1 MGDDTKTLGPTPYR
15 AAPTEPVRTAAR
27 VFEAAWHDGEDVT
40 GPFSAGLTAVS
51 GLLLAAVTASMLP
64 PAGLGLAGV
73 TAGWWFWQRRRLA
86 VARVRAEMHDG
97 TLLLWAAGARDSL
110 ELPLEALREV
120 TIERKTTQRI
130 IHRREI
136 GDALPTTALSGEVD
150 LGRIVLQLD
159 PPEAPRRLSESYA
172 ANIECM
178 ECFGKFR
185 VFLRSHG
192 WLPES
197 ERPDPEPE
205 AEAAPPGPRRGD

>member
-15 AAPTEPVRTAAR
+15 AAPTEPVRTAPR
-27 VFEAAWHDGEDVT
+27 VFEAVWRDGEDVT

-51 GLLLAAVTASMLP
+51 GLLLSAVTTSMLP
-64 PAGLGLAGV
+64 PVGLGLAGV
-73 TAGWWFWQRRRLA
+73 TVGWWLWQRRLQS

-97 TLLLWAAGARDSL
+97 TLLVWPAGARDSF
-110 ELPLEALREV
+110 ELPLEALGEV

-136 GDALPTTALSGEVD
+136 GDALPTTSLSGEVD
-150 LGRIVLQLD
+150 LGRIVLHLD

-172 ANIECM
+172 GNIECM

-185 VFLRSHG
+185 VFLRAHG

-197 ERPDPEPE
+197 ERPEPE
-205 AEAAPPGPRRGD
+205 GGSETP